1 MAVSVPAHYDGSLT
15 VVTLSETFFRFL
27 DGMKQAR
34 VLCLG
39 DVMLDHFVYGDVSRI
54 SPEAPVPVF
63 RIQNETLM
71 LGGAGNV
78 ARNLS
83 ALGAR
88 SVFVAAVGDD
98 NPGHNIASLLAAE
111 EGVESR
117 LQVLLGRRT
126 TEKTRYVA
134 GVQQLLRTDIEEI
147 HDLDPRAEQRVL
159 EVVEAALD
167 ECQVV
172 TLSDYGKG
180 LLTDHVLTSVL
191 RMAEARGIPTI
202 VDPKGRDYSKYR
214 GAFMVTPNRAE
225 LAEATGMKGATDE
238 AIVAAARK
246 LMDSSGIRN
255 VLVTRSQDGMTLVTE
270 AGDVHHIPA
279 RAREVFDV
287 SGAGDTVVAT
297 MAAALAVH
305 NEPLDAARLANLAGG
320 IVVGKIGT
328 ATATAAELRA
338 AATTLSGDYG
348 YGKIMKLE
356 HVEEAISG
364 WKAQGLTVGFTNGC
378 FDLLH
383 PGHISLLRQARSHCD
398 KLIVGLNSDAS
409 VSRLKGPSRPIQ
421 KQDARAQVLAALQD
435 VDAVVV
441 FDEDTPM
448 RLITAL
454 LPDVL
459 VKGADYTVETVV
471 GADLVAAAGGR
482 VVLAQLEAGFSTT
495 QTVASISG
503 SEIK

>member
-1 MAVSVPAHYDGSLT
+1 
-15 VVTLSETFFRFL
+15 
-27 DGMKQAR
+27 
-34 VLCLG
+34 
-39 DVMLDHFVYGDVSRI
+39 
-54 SPEAPVPVF
+54 
-63 RIQNETLM
+63 
-71 LGGAGNV
+71 
-78 ARNLS
+78 
-83 ALGAR
+83 
-88 SVFVAAVGDD
+88 
-98 NPGHNIASLLAAE
+98 
-111 EGVESR
+111 
-117 LQVLLGRRT
+117 
-126 TEKTRYVA
+126 
-134 GVQQLLRTDIEEI
+134 
-147 HDLDPRAEQRVL
+147 
-159 EVVEAALD
+159 VVEASLD

-191 RMAEARGIPTI
+191 RLAESRGIPTI

-297 MAAALAVH
+297 LAAALAVH

-338 AATTLSGDYG
+338 AATTLSGDHG

-356 HVEEAISG
+356 HVEDAISG

-435 VDAVVV
+435 VDAVVL

-471 GADLVAAAGGR
+471 GADLVTAAGGR

-503 SEIK
+503 NEAG